1 MKKTIISFYKF
12 CKRIII
18 ILLIIFALNGTF
30 AYASESNNQ
39 EAESSVNEEEIIK
52 SQQDNLNIDDFIEE
66 ADTYTKDVYQD
77 VDIGELFTSAISG
90 NIDNENILKN
100 IVHSLG
106 GEVFDSIT
114 VLGSI
119 LVIIVIHSILRAISE
134 GLENK
139 GIAQII
145 YYVQYILIV
154 TLIMTNFVQIIDIVK
169 DSIQNLV
176 NFMNLL
182 IPILVTLM
190 ITTGSIASAS
200 LLQPI
205 LLFLITFM
213 GNFITGIIIPLI
225 LVSTS
230 LGIVSNISNKIQIN
244 KLANFFK
251 SGSIWILGI
260 ILTIFVGL
268 VSIEGTLSSNVDGIT
283 AKTAKA
289 AVSSFIPVVG
299 KILGDAVDTVIGCSS
314 ILKNATGIVGI
325 IILLG
330 IAIVPIVKL
339 VVLMA
344 LYYLASAICQPI
356 ADEKII
362 KLLDQMGDTFKILL
376 GVMCSISVMFIIG
389 TTLVIKISNSGMM
402 YR

>member
-1 MKKTIISFYKF
+1 MKKTIIRFYKF

-77 VDIGELFTSAISG
+77 IDIGELFTSAISG

-213 GNFITGIIIPLI
+213 GNFITGIILPLI